1 MIVYTKL
8 WLLLKER
15 DMKKTDLLKV
25 ISSPTLAKLGK
36 NEPVSISIIEKICD
50 FLDCQPGDIMSNEK
64 QLTQEEA
71 MEKLKEMGNMQRVLM
86 DKLKENGIDTSELFS
101 EMQRAMPEIIKKLQ
115 NDENPYNFL
124 NIPQNTDNSPE

>member
-15 DMKKTDLLKV
+15 DMKKTDLLRV

-71 MEKLKEMGNMQRVLM
+71 MKKLKEMGNMQRVLI
-86 DKLKENGIDTSELFS
+86 DKLEENGIDTSTLLSEAQKAIPEL
-101 EMQRAMPEIIKKLQ
+101 IKKLQ
-115 NDENPYNFL
+115 NNENPYDFI
-124 NIPQNTDNSPE
+124 NIAQNTEDSSE